1 MGYYHNATICLNGH
15 VLSSYDANGQPYCEK
30 CGAGTI
36 SNCTYCNKPIHGDY
50 EVPGVVAIGFKY
62 YKPYYCWNCGKPYP
76 WTEKIL
82 ENAVEI
88 LSLDETIGE
97 TERELIK
104 NAIPNLIVETPDTP
118 VAVAKYKKGI
128 SQAAEFVKA
137 SMRQLLIDVV
147 SETIKKTLFQ

>member
-1 MGYYHNATICLNGH
+1 M
-15 VLSSYDANGQPYCEK
+15 
-30 CGAGTI
+30 
-36 SNCTYCNKPIHGDY
+36 
-50 EVPGVVAIGFKY
+50 VAIGFKY

-82 ENAVEI
+82 ENAIEI

-128 SQAAEFVKA
+128 SQAAEFVKT